1 VIAMEKTDSSLPSW
15 ARILVEW
22 GPLIA
27 FFIANARAGIF
38 WGTGVFMAASVVA
51 LAVSWTWTRKLALVP
66 LIGAVFVA
74 IFGGLTLWL
83 QNETFIKVK
92 VTLVNLLFGT
102 VLLSGLAFRKQF
114 LKLVLGE
121 ALKLDDEGWRI
132 LTLRWGLFFFALA
145 LVNEIVWR
153 MVSTNLWVN
162 FKVFGI
168 LPITLLF
175 ALSQAPLMSRHLIEP
190 GSSSR
195 S

>member
-1 VIAMEKTDSSLPSW
+1 MTEKIDTALPSW

-22 GPLIA
+22 GPLIS
-27 FFIANARAGIF
+27 FFIANARGGIF
-38 WGTGVFMAASVVA
+38 WGTGVFMVATAIA

-83 QNETFIKVK
+83 QNDTFIKVK
-92 VTLVNLLFGT
+92 VTLVNLLFGAI
-102 VLLSGLAFRKQF
+102 LLTGLAFGKQF
-114 LKLVLGE
+114 LKLILGE
-121 ALKLDDEGWRI
+121 ALKMDDEGWRI

-145 LVNEIVWR
+145 LLNEVVWR
-153 MVSTNLWVN
+153 TVSTDLWVN

-175 ALSQAPLMSRHLIEP
+175 AVSQAPLMNRHLIEP
-190 GSSSR
+190 GSSPR
-195 S
+195 P

>member
-1 VIAMEKTDSSLPSW
+1 MIAMEKPDSSLPSW

-27 FFIANARAGIF
+27 FFIANARGGIF
-38 WGTGVFMAASVVA
+38 WGTGVFMAATVVA

-83 QNETFIKVK
+83 QNDTFIKVK

-114 LKLVLGE
+114 LKLVFGE

-153 MVSTNLWVN
+153 TVSTDLWVN

-175 ALSQAPLMSRHLIEP
+175 ALSQAPLMSRHMIEP
-190 GSSSR
+190 GSSSP

>member
-1 VIAMEKTDSSLPSW
+1 MDKAENRLPSW

-22 GPLIA
+22 GPLVA
-27 FFIANARAGIF
+27 FFIANARGGIF
-38 WGTGVFMAASVVA
+38 WGTGVFMVATVIA

-74 IFGGLTLWL
+74 LFGGLTLWL
-83 QNETFIKVK
+83 QNDTFIKVK

-114 LKLVLGE
+114 LKLILGE
-121 ALKLDDEGWRI
+121 ALKMDDEGWRI

-145 LVNEIVWR
+145 LLNEIVWR
-153 MVSTNLWVN
+153 TVSTDLWVN

>member
-1 VIAMEKTDSSLPSW
+1 MTEKVNVALPSW

-22 GPLIA
+22 GPLVA
-27 FFIANARAGIF
+27 FFIANAKGGIF
-38 WGTGVFMAASVVA
+38 WGTGVFMAATAIA
-51 LAVSWTWTRKLALVP
+51 LAVSWTWTRKLAMVP

-83 QNETFIKVK
+83 QNDTFIKVK
-92 VTLVNLLFGT
+92 VTLVNLLLGT
-102 VLLSGLAFRKQF
+102 ILLTGLAFGRQF
-114 LKLVLGE
+114 LKLILGE
-121 ALKLDDEGWRI
+121 ALKMDDQGWRI

-145 LVNEIVWR
+145 LLNEIVWR
-153 MVSTNLWVN
+153 TVSTDLWVN

-175 ALSQAPLMSRHLIEP
+175 AISQAPLMSRHLIEP
-190 GSSSR
+190 GSSPR

>member
-1 VIAMEKTDSSLPSW
+1 MMEKTDNTLPTW

-22 GPLIA
+22 GPLIT
-27 FFIANARAGIF
+27 FFIANAKGGIF
-38 WGTGVFMAASVVA
+38 WGTGIFMVATAIA
-51 LAVSWTWTRKLALVP
+51 LAVSWTCTGKLALVP
-66 LIGAVFVA
+66 LIGAVFVVV
-74 IFGGLTLWL
+74 FGGLTLWL

-102 VLLSGLAFRKQF
+102 ILLSGLAFRKQF

-121 ALKLDDEGWRI
+121 ALKMDDEGWRI

-145 LVNEIVWR
+145 LLNEIVWR
-153 MVSTNLWVN
+153 TVSTDVWVN

>member
-1 VIAMEKTDSSLPSW
+1 MMEKTDNTLPTW

-22 GPLIA
+22 GPLIT
-27 FFIANARAGIF
+27 FFIANAKGGIF
-38 WGTGVFMAASVVA
+38 WGTGIFMAATAIA
-51 LAVSWTWTRKLALVP
+51 LAVSWTFTGKLALVP
-66 LIGAVFVA
+66 LIGAVFVVV
-74 IFGGLTLWL
+74 FGGLTLWL

-102 VLLSGLAFRKQF
+102 ILLSGLAFRKQF

-121 ALKLDDEGWRI
+121 ALKMDDEGWRI

-145 LVNEIVWR
+145 LLNEIIWR
-153 MVSTNLWVN
+153 TVSTDVWVN

-175 ALSQAPLMSRHLIEP
+175 ALSQAPLMNRHLIEP

>member
-1 VIAMEKTDSSLPSW
+1 MMEKADNTLPSW

-27 FFIANARAGIF
+27 FFIANAKGGIF
-38 WGTGVFMAASVVA
+38 WGTGVFMLATVIA
-51 LAVSWTWTRKLALVP
+51 LAVSWTCTRRLALVP

-74 IFGGLTLWL
+74 VFGGLTLWL
-83 QNETFIKVK
+83 QNDTFIKVK

-121 ALKLDDEGWRI
+121 ALKMDDEGWRI

-145 LVNEIVWR
+145 LLNEIVWR
-153 MVSTNLWVN
+153 TVSTDLWVN

-195 S
+195 LE

>member
-1 VIAMEKTDSSLPSW
+1 MMEKTDNTLPTW

-22 GPLIA
+22 GPLIT
-27 FFIANARAGIF
+27 FFIANAKGGIF
-38 WGTGVFMAASVVA
+38 WGTGIFMAATAIA
-51 LAVSWTWTRKLALVP
+51 LAVSWTFTGKLALVP
-66 LIGAVFVA
+66 LIGAVFVVV
-74 IFGGLTLWL
+74 FGGLTLWL

-102 VLLSGLAFRKQF
+102 ILLSGLAFRKQF

-121 ALKLDDEGWRI
+121 ALKMDDEGWRI

-145 LVNEIVWR
+145 LLNEIVWR
-153 MVSTNLWVN
+153 TVSTDVWVN

>member
-1 VIAMEKTDSSLPSW
+1 MMEKADNTLPSW

-27 FFIANARAGIF
+27 FFIANAKGGIF
-38 WGTGVFMAASVVA
+38 WGTGVFMLATVIA
-51 LAVSWTWTRKLALVP
+51 LAVSWTWTRRLPLVP

-74 IFGGLTLWL
+74 VFGGLTLWL
-83 QNETFIKVK
+83 QNDTFIKVK

-121 ALKLDDEGWRI
+121 ALKMDDEGWRI

-145 LVNEIVWR
+145 LLNEIVWR
-153 MVSTNLWVN
+153 TVSTDLWVN

-195 S
+195 LE